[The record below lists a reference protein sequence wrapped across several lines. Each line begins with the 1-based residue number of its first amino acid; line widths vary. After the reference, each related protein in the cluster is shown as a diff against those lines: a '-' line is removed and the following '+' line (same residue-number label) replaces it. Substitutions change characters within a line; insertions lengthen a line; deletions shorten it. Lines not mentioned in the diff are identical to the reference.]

1 MLLAIVRDITERKEA
16 AEALH
21 ALVKATAVSG
31 EDFFRALV
39 MELAKVLHVKYAFVG
54 ALLPGAPERVRTVAM
69 WAKDALAPNFEYEL
83 AKAPCANV
91 VNRNLCYYSDDVQ
104 TQFPEDKF
112 VVERGVVSYMGIP
125 LFDAS
130 GAALGILAVLND
142 RPMES
147 SELARSLL
155 TILASRAATEMERQQ
170 SEEEIRRLLA
180 RVQEDAAELKKRVA
194 ERTVQLKAANAELKA
209 FAYSVSHDL
218 KAPLRGI
225 DGYSRL
231 LLEDYAP
238 KLDENGR
245 FFVHTIRKA
254 TAQMALLIDDL
265 LAYSRLE
272 RRAMKA
278 GSIQLHPF
286 VEALLAN
293 YSVEVQ
299 SRGVTLKV
307 SVPETTVQADTD
319 GLAMALRNLIENAL
333 KFTRN
338 TPAPAIEIGGR
349 ETERSCILWVKDNGI
364 GFDMRYH
371 DRIFEIF
378 QRLQRAEEYPGTGIG
393 LAMVRKSMERM
404 GGRVWAESKPG
415 EGAAFYLEVPR

>member
-1 MLLAIVRDITERKEA
+1 LVSTCGITTGSSR
-16 AEALH
+16 
-21 ALVKATAVSG
+21 S
-31 EDFFRALV
+31 F
-39 MELAKVLHVKYAFVG
+39 
-54 ALLPGAPERVRTVAM
+54 
-69 WAKDALAPNFEYEL
+69 
-83 AKAPCANV
+83 
-91 VNRNLCYYSDDVQ
+91 S
-104 TQFPEDKF
+104 
-112 VVERGVVSYMGIP
+112 
-125 LFDAS
+125 AS
-130 GAALGILAVLND
+130 N
-142 RPMES
+142 
-147 SELARSLL
+147 
-155 TILASRAATEMERQQ
+155 
-170 SEEEIRRLLA
+170 
-180 RVQEDAAELKKRVA
+180 
-194 ERTVQLKAANAELKA
+194 
-209 FAYSVSHDL
+209 
-218 KAPLRGI
+218 
-225 DGYSRL
+225 
-231 LLEDYAP
+231 AP

-254 TAQMALLIDDL
+254 TTQMALLIDDL